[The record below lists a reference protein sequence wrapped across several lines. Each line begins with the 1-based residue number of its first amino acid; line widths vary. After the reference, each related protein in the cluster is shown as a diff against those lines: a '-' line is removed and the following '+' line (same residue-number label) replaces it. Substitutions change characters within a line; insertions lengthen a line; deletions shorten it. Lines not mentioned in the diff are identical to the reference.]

1 MIILYTTHCP
11 RCKVLATKLAQKNIE
26 YVENED
32 VDYME
37 SIGIMSV
44 PMLEVDGQLLDFV
57 TANNWINNKEW
68 LNEYQ
73 YTIK

>member
-1 MIILYTTHCP
+1 MITLYTTHCP

-57 TANNWINNKEW
+57 TANNWINSKEW

>member
-1 MIILYTTHCP
+1 MVTLYTTHCP

-57 TANNWINNKEW
+57 TANNWINNKE
-68 LNEYQ
+68 
-73 YTIK
+73 

>member
-1 MIILYTTHCP
+1 MITLYTTHCP

-57 TANNWINNKEW
+57 TANNWINNKE
-68 LNEYQ
+68 
-73 YTIK
+73 

>member
-1 MIILYTTHCP
+1 MITLYTTHCP

>member
-1 MIILYTTHCP
+1 MITLYTTHCP
-11 RCKVLATKLAQKNIE
+11 RCKVLATKLDQKNIE

-32 VDYME
+32 TDYME

-57 TANNWINNKEW
+57 TANNWINNKE
-68 LNEYQ
+68 
-73 YTIK
+73 

>member
-1 MIILYTTHCP
+1 MVTLYTTHCP

-68 LNEYQ
+68 LNEY
-73 YTIK
+73 

>member
-1 MIILYTTHCP
+1 MITLYTTHCP
-11 RCKVLATKLAQKNIE
+11 RCKVLATKLTQKNIE

-32 VDYME
+32 IDYME

-57 TANNWINNKEW
+57 TANNWINNKE
-68 LNEYQ
+68 
-73 YTIK
+73 

>member
-1 MIILYTTHCP
+1 MVTLYTTHCP
-11 RCKVLATKLAQKNIE
+11 RCKVLATKLTQKNIE

-44 PMLEVDGQLLDFV
+44 PMLEVDGQLLDFM
-57 TANNWINNKEW
+57 TANNWINNKE
-68 LNEYQ
+68 
-73 YTIK
+73 

>member
-1 MIILYTTHCP
+1 MVTLYTTHCP

>member
-1 MIILYTTHCP
+1 MITLYTTHCP

-32 VDYME
+32 IDYME

-57 TANNWINNKEW
+57 TANNWINNKE
-68 LNEYQ
+68 
-73 YTIK
+73 

>member
-1 MIILYTTHCP
+1 MITLYTTHCP

-57 TANNWINNKEW
+57 TANNWINSKE
-68 LNEYQ
+68 
-73 YTIK
+73 